1 MREVSKNVLDYC
13 LKRRITMEYKTL
25 SNGLKM
31 PILGFGVYQ
40 VPDLDECERVV
51 GEAISVGYRLIDT
64 AQAYMNE
71 EAVGNAVRKSGIP
84 REDFFITTKIWVSNY
99 GYEKAKASL
108 DASLAK
114 LQTPY
119 IDLVLL
125 HQPFGDYYGAY
136 RALEEYYK
144 AGKLKAIGISNFYP
158 DRVADLAIFSEIAP
172 MVNQVETHVF
182 NQQIKPRET
191 MEEYGVQIESWGPF
205 AEGRNNFFN
214 NKVLVSIGEKY
225 GKSSAQ
231 VALRYLIQR
240 DIVVIPKT
248 VNVDRM
254 EQNFAVFDFE
264 LTDNDMNDILKL
276 DNEESQFFSHA
287 DPETVKHICSF
298 KI

>member
-1 MREVSKNVLDYC
+1 MD
-13 LKRRITMEYKTL
+13 YKTL
-25 SNGLKM
+25 SNGVKM

-51 GEAISVGYRLIDT
+51 SNAISVGYRSIDT

-71 EAVGNAVRKSGIP
+71 EAVGNAIRKSGIA
-84 REDFFITTKIWVSNY
+84 REEFFITTKIWISNY

-114 LQTPY
+114 LQTDY

-136 RALEEYYK
+136 RAMEEYYK
-144 AGKLKAIGISNFYP
+144 AGKIKAIGISNFAP
-158 DRVADLAIFSEIAP
+158 DRVADLAIFADVTP

-182 NQQIKPRET
+182 NQQSNARKT
-191 MEEYGVQIESWGPF
+191 MDEYGVQIESWGPF
-205 AEGRNNFFN
+205 AEGRNDFFTN
-214 NKVLVSIGEKY
+214 ETLVAIGQKY
-225 GKSSAQ
+225 QKSAAQ

-240 DIVVIPKT
+240 DVIVIPKT
-248 VNVDRM
+248 VHKNRM
-254 EQNFAVFDFE
+254 EQNFDVFDFI
-264 LTDNDMNDILKL
+264 LTDDDMAEILKL
-276 DNEESQFFSHA
+276 DMGESQFFSHA
-287 DPETVKHICSF
+287 DPETVKMISSF

>member
-1 MREVSKNVLDYC
+1 MD
-13 LKRRITMEYKTL
+13 YKTL
-25 SNGLKM
+25 SNGVRM

-51 GEAISVGYRLIDT
+51 SDAISIGYRSIDT

-71 EAVGNAVRKSGIP
+71 EAVGNAIRKSGNA
-84 REDFFITTKIWVSNY
+84 REEFFITTKIWISNY

-114 LQTPY
+114 LQTDY

-136 RALEEYYK
+136 RAMEEYYK
-144 AGKLKAIGISNFYP
+144 AGKIKAIGISNFAP
-158 DRVADLAIFSEIAP
+158 DRVADLAIFADVTP

-182 NQQIKPRET
+182 NQQLNARKT
-191 MEEYGVQIESWGPF
+191 MDEYGVQIESWGPF
-205 AEGRNNFFN
+205 AEGRNDFFTN
-214 NKVLVSIGEKY
+214 ETLVAIGQKY
-225 GKSSAQ
+225 QKSAAQ

-240 DIVVIPKT
+240 DVIVIPKT
-248 VNVDRM
+248 VHKNRM
-254 EQNFAVFDFE
+254 EQNFDVFDFI
-264 LTDNDMNDILKL
+264 LTDDDMAEILKL
-276 DNEESQFFSHA
+276 DMGESQFFSHA
-287 DPETVKHICSF
+287 DPETVKMISSF

>member
-1 MREVSKNVLDYC
+1 MD
-13 LKRRITMEYKTL
+13 YKTL
-25 SNGLKM
+25 SNGVKM

-51 GEAISVGYRLIDT
+51 SDAISVGYRSIDT

-71 EAVGNAVRKSGIP
+71 EAVGNAIRKSGIA
-84 REDFFITTKIWVSNY
+84 REEFFITTKIWISNY

-114 LQTPY
+114 LQTDY

-136 RALEEYYK
+136 RTMEEYYK
-144 AGKLKAIGISNFYP
+144 AGKIKAIGISNFAP
-158 DRVADLAIFSEIAP
+158 DRVADLAIFADVTP

-182 NQQIKPRET
+182 NQQLNARKT
-191 MEEYGVQIESWGPF
+191 MDEYGVQIESWGPF
-205 AEGRNNFFN
+205 AEGRNNFFTN
-214 NKVLVSIGEKY
+214 ETLVAIGQKY
-225 GKSSAQ
+225 HKSAAQ

-240 DIVVIPKT
+240 DVIVIPKT
-248 VNVDRM
+248 VHKNRM
-254 EQNFAVFDFE
+254 EQNFDVFDFV
-264 LTDNDMNDILKL
+264 LTDDDMAEILKL
-276 DNEESQFFSHA
+276 DMGESQFFLHA
-287 DPETVKHICSF
+287 DPETVKMISSF

>member
-1 MREVSKNVLDYC
+1 MD
-13 LKRRITMEYKTL
+13 YKTL
-25 SNGLKM
+25 SNGVKM

-51 GEAISVGYRLIDT
+51 SDAIWIGYRSIDT

-71 EAVGNAVRKSGIP
+71 EAVGNAIRKSGNA
-84 REDFFITTKIWVSNY
+84 REEFFITTKIWISNY

-114 LQTPY
+114 LQTDY

-136 RALEEYYK
+136 RAMEEYYK
-144 AGKLKAIGISNFYP
+144 AGKIKAIGISNFAP
-158 DRVADLAIFSEIAP
+158 DRVADLAIFADVTP

-182 NQQIKPRET
+182 NQQSNARKT
-191 MEEYGVQIESWGPF
+191 MDEYGVQIESWGPF
-205 AEGRNNFFN
+205 AEGRNDFFTN
-214 NKVLVSIGEKY
+214 ETLVAIGQKY
-225 GKSSAQ
+225 QKSAAQ

-240 DIVVIPKT
+240 DVIVIPKT
-248 VNVDRM
+248 VHKNRM
-254 EQNFAVFDFE
+254 EQNFDVFDFI
-264 LTDNDMNDILKL
+264 LTDDDMAEILKL
-276 DNEESQFFSHA
+276 DMGESQFFSHA
-287 DPETVKHICSF
+287 DPETVKMISSF